1 MKQIVL
7 LNSLETLNYSS
18 FTNPNTVIVLASL
31 CDYLNKKN
39 LLAER
44 LTKSFSED
52 LNYCIS
58 HYSEFKVL
66 NGSIK
71 EFDIYSSN
79 DNDKLYR
86 EFKHQTYIQSETN
99 EEEMTILELLDNSI
113 FERRIYEQNAE
124 KVLSTSIAKWL
135 VNDSSNNK
143 IYCPFNNLIYVE
155 LALTNDN
162 ELISPN
168 ISTEHINARTMYY
181 ICNGLK
187 VPKHPVI
194 SFEQFG
200 SLQEPFDLGFS
211 FPPLAIRVKS
221 ENFGEYRIIKD
232 MLNNVK
238 GRFCIILALGFTF
251 QSGPTEKLRKQILNE
266 KRLKAVVELPSGLF
280 ASTSISTVALFFD
293 KADENQDSINLISL
307 TDDKCKNKATNGRN
321 RIVLNDFAMD
331 ILNKGLNGE
340 DTIFSKKV
348 SLEEIA
354 NLKFI
359 LSPDR
364 YILSP
369 EEIVA
374 QEQILKGDTKLSEIA
389 EFLRVQA
396 IKPDSSGETF
406 YEVNAASINCMGFI
420 DTIEKQFLLSKD
432 NPATKNPLQK
442 NDIIFAIKGSVG
454 KVGFVA
460 TNPQNWLINQSFVI
474 IRITDPKWPA
484 EFVFR
489 QLKSSTMKLFIQS
502 KTIGAV
508 IPTLNMSELKD
519 IPLISPTEELVNAQK
534 EKHERQIE
542 LTKKI
547 AMLQEELLELN
558 NF

>member
-420 DTIEKQFLLSKD
+420 DTIEKQFLLNKD

>member
-187 VPKHPVI
+187 VPKHPII

>member
-162 ELISPN
+162 ELISTN

-187 VPKHPVI
+187 VPKHPII

-460 TNPQNWLINQSFVI
+460 TNPQNCLINQSFVI

>member
-187 VPKHPVI
+187 VPKHPII

-442 NDIIFAIKGSVG
+442 NDILFAIKGSVG